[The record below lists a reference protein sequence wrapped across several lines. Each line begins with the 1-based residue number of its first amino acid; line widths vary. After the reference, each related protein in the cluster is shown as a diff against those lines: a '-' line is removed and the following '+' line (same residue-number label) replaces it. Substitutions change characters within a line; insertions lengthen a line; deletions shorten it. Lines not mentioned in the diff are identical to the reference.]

1 MANKYKQRQIQ
12 QVEQSERAGTYTQTE
27 QAAYPALNN
36 QDPGDYVSPLTGTYT
51 TGVGGRDGFSNP
63 GFAGNNP
70 QSAKQQ
76 TQFRTGEQ
84 DGPYT
89 TAEKKA
95 YPAL

>member
-1 MANKYKQRQIQ
+1 MANKYKMRQNQ
-12 QVEQSERAGTYTQTE
+12 QVEQSEQAGTYSQTE
-27 QAAYPALNN
+27 EAAYPALNN
-36 QDPGDYVSPLTGTYT
+36 QDPGDYVSPLTGALTV
-51 TGVGGRDGFSNP
+51 GVGGREGFATQ

-84 DGPYT
+84 DGTYT